1 MTMRRT
7 IRFGLLMLVVM
18 QSRAVADGPKPLI
31 PNGDFETSA
40 DKQWPDGWQ
49 RPKGVRWLE
58 EAGNHFLRLSADEP
72 GAMVLLYRR
81 VDLPAD
87 VKALRLEW
95 RQRIANLVPGKQPW
109 FDARIMLEFKDA
121 AGANAKPGPAA
132 PYSRGNTDGWTRRNV
147 EFLVPEGAKSLEL
160 MPTLF
165 QVQSGTFDLD
175 DVSLV
180 AIDPEPLRK
189 AAAAQAAEKEAKQSK
204 AAGEHRTKAAALL
217 KATGS
222 LVPNGDFESA
232 KKPGWPDHWGHPK
245 GATWE
250 VNGDNHYLRLTSTK
264 PGEMISLYQPIDL
277 PAEVQALEL
286 SWKQRVTGLKTGKL
300 PWFDARIMLE
310 FRDAG
315 NQVLSHKPSPP
326 YAQHDT
332 KGWVTRS
339 TKFLVPAEALTLVL
353 MPALFQ
359 VERGTFDIDD
369 VKLVPID
376 AAPLI
381 AQAKANAETEKRLV
395 VPPEAEDRT
404 KWPSELHVDGRRVLD
419 KAGNSVWLQGVNAG
433 GLETLP
439 DDRHVIKSAL
449 VGVAEWKANIIR
461 LPVKDDFWFG
471 RTPTQND
478 GGKAYRDYLDRI
490 VTIAANRGAYVL
502 LDLHRFRA
510 PRPEHV
516 EFWKSAGAHY
526 KDHPAVLFDLFN
538 EPHGISWEVWRDGGF
553 VSERETKA
561 DEDAFLT
568 EAEKA
573 KAKQGF
579 QSPGMQKLLDAVR
592 DSGAKNIVVAGGLAW
607 SADLSG
613 IARGI
618 VLTDKTGNGIIY
630 GWHIY
635 NWHTDWAGKVLGAAE
650 KYPILVGEMG
660 ADAKKLDFI
669 PAAAQEDPYTWVPD
683 MLGFVQKHRLHWTG
697 WCLHPAASPVMIS
710 DWDYTPTPFWG
721 AFAKRAL
728 AGERFEMKK
737 MR

>member
-1 MTMRRT
+1 MKSAVG
-7 IRFGLLMLVVM
+7 FGLVLLLALPVL
-18 QSRAVADGPKPLI
+18 ADGPAKSLI

-49 RPKGVRWLE
+49 KPKSVRWLE
-58 EAGNHFLRLSADEP
+58 EAGNHFLRLTSDEP
-72 GAMVLLYRR
+72 GATVLLYRR

-121 AGANAKPGPAA
+121 ASANVKPAPGA
-132 PYSRGNTDGWTRRNV
+132 PYSRGNTDGWTRRQI
-147 EFLVPEGAKSLEL
+147 EILVPEGAKSLEL

-189 AAAAQAAEKEAKQSK
+189 AAAALAAEREAKQSK
-204 AAGEHRTKAAALL
+204 AAGERRARAADLL
-217 KATGS
+217 KKIGS
-222 LVPNGDFESA
+222 LVPNGDFEFV
-232 KKPGWPDHWGHPK
+232 KTVGWPHHWGHPR
-245 GATWE
+245 GTSYE
-250 VNGDNHYLRLTSTK
+250 SEGDNHYLRLTSTK

-277 PAEVQALEL
+277 PADVQALEL
-286 SWKQRVTGLKTGKL
+286 SWRQRVTGLKTGKL

-310 FRDAG
+310 FKDAG
-315 NQVLSHKPSPP
+315 DRVLSYKPSPP
-326 YAQHDT
+326 YTQHDT
-332 KGWVTRS
+332 KGWVARS
-339 TKFLVPAEALTLVL
+339 TKFLVPPEALSLVL

-359 VERGTFDIDD
+359 VEKGTFDIDD

-381 AQAKANAETEKRLV
+381 AQAKANAEIEKRLV
-395 VPPEAEDRT
+395 VPPEVEDRT
-404 KWPSELHVDGRRVLD
+404 KWPSELHVDGRQVLD
-419 KAGNSVWLQGVNAG
+419 KAGKEVWLQGVNAG

-449 VGVAEWKANIIR
+449 VGVAEWKANVIR
-461 LPVKDDFWFG
+461 LPVKEDFWFG

-478 GGKAYRDYLDRI
+478 GGKAYRDYIDRI
-490 VTIAANRGAYVL
+490 VTLVANRGGYML

-516 EFWKSAGAHY
+516 EFWKDAGAHY
-526 KDHPAVLFDLFN
+526 KNHPAVLFDLFN

-553 VSERETKA
+553 VSERASKA

-568 EAEKA
+568 DAEKA
-573 KAKQGF
+573 KSKQGF
-579 QSPGMQKLLDAVR
+579 ESPGMQKLLEAVR
-592 DSGAKNIVVAGGLAW
+592 ESGARNIVVAGGLAW

-613 IARGI
+613 VARGF
-618 VLTDKTGNGIIY
+618 VLKDKTGNGVVY

-669 PAAAQEDPYTWVPD
+669 PAAAQEDPFTWVPD
-683 MLGFVQKHRLHWTG
+683 MLGFVQKHHLHWTG